1 MFVSHEVAEL
11 YCIPADELLSSPVH
25 PDAQPTVDWLQY
37 YGTQS
42 GDHGML
48 LSLDSPELSDAVMQD
63 ASQQTSPQF
72 TSAQSQQPMPS
83 ASGNL
88 DPQAQGNTS
97 TAPTS
102 TNTGAVAMD
111 GVQATG
117 QLCRDAATVSKLQR
131 ANFQSKEAALT
142 WLTGDGYAKA
152 RTALLP
158 LGLTDSWEIALLQP
172 HQLTTLPGLV
182 PVLRNKMCLILDKLI
197 CDAERVQMVFER
209 HHSWLEEHL
218 GMEVAGSV
226 ASTFHRLCETLSCYK
241 AMAVVQC

>member
-1 MFVSHEVAEL
+1 
-11 YCIPADELLSSPVH
+11 
-25 PDAQPTVDWLQY
+25 
-37 YGTQS
+37 
-42 GDHGML
+42 ML
-48 LSLDSPELSDAVMQD
+48 LSLDSPEISDAVMQD
-63 ASQQTSPQF
+63 ASQQTSPC
-72 TSAQSQQPMPS
+72 PS
-83 ASGNL
+83 YRG
-88 DPQAQGNTS
+88 
-97 TAPTS
+97 
-102 TNTGAVAMD
+102 
-111 GVQATG
+111 
-117 QLCRDAATVSKLQR
+117 
-131 ANFQSKEAALT
+131 
-142 WLTGDGYAKA
+142 LTGDGYAKA

-197 CDAERVQMVFER
+197 SDAERVQMVFER

>member
-1 MFVSHEVAEL
+1 
-11 YCIPADELLSSPVH
+11 
-25 PDAQPTVDWLQY
+25 
-37 YGTQS
+37 
-42 GDHGML
+42 ML
-48 LSLDSPELSDAVMQD
+48 LSLDSPEISDAVMQD

-72 TSAQSQQPMPS
+72 TSAQSHHPMPS

-117 QLCRDAATVSKLQR
+117 QLDAATVSKLQR

-197 CDAERVQMVFER
+197 SDAERVQMVFER